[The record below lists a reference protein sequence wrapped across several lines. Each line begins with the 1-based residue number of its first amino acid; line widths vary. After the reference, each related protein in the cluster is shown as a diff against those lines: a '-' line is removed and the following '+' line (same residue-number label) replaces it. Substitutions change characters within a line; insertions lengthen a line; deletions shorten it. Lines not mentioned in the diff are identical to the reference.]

1 MPLSEN
7 EQRLLDEMERNL
19 YKNEADVMSTS
30 GLIRAPN
37 YTAIGIGVV
46 VGLVGI
52 ITMVI
57 GVYVSVTLVGVIGFA
72 VLFAG
77 VMVAATVPAK
87 ASAADAGPHISGKG
101 PVASQANLMDRLN
114 ERWNRRQGGGN
125 Q

>member
-30 GLIRAPN
+30 GLVRAPN

-52 ITMVI
+52 VTMII
-57 GVYVSVTLVGVIGFA
+57 GVYADVTLVGILGFA
-72 VLFAG
+72 VCSQVSWWQRLSLPSPRSR
-77 VMVAATVPAK
+77 TLPHVPLLRAE
-87 ASAADAGPHISGKG
+87 P
-101 PVASQANLMDRLN
+101 
-114 ERWNRRQGGGN
+114 RRRRA
-125 Q
+125 

>member
-37 YTAIGIGVV
+37 YTAIVIGVI

-52 ITMVI
+52 ITMVA
-57 GVYVSVTLVGVIGFA
+57 GVYFSLTVVGIIGFA
-72 VLFAG
+72 VLFSG
-77 VMVAATVPAK
+77 VMVAAAMPSKSPSGPAQG
-87 ASAADAGPHISGKG
+87 SRSQ
-101 PVASQANLMDRLN
+101 PVASNMSLMDRLN
-114 ERWNRRQGGGN
+114 DRWERRQGGDRL
-125 Q
+125 